1 MERVRSRGLLLVV
14 IALVAV
20 NLRAVLTSVPPVVL
34 DIQETTGWSDVTLGL
49 LTTLPV
55 VAMGAFALAV
65 PAISAVVGRSHTIA
79 LAVALLAVAAGLRL
93 IGDILPAMLVS
104 VVLAGVGIA
113 LGAGLLPGVV
123 REQLPDSVGL
133 ATGTW
138 TGAMF
143 TGAGVGAAI
152 TVPLAVLTGSW
163 QVALA
168 LWALP
173 AIIGLFAWTL
183 AERGAPSPARVRPLS
198 LRTLPWRSRP
208 AWALTGYMTVNS
220 IIYYGSLAWVAPS
233 LEERG
238 WSAEAA
244 GLMFGLFVVM
254 SIPAAFI
261 LPAWTQRARSR
272 RGIVMGI
279 SVVTSIALLVIG
291 VTAGPLII
299 PALLVFGFLHSGG
312 FTISLAM
319 LSEYSSDSAAAARL
333 TAMGFTVTYLVAAL
347 TPTLAGALIE
357 ATGSWLAVFTA
368 LAAVSLAQ
376 VPCVV
381 PLRRGLTIA

>member
-173 AIIGLFAWTL
+173 AIIGLIAWTL
-183 AERGAPSPARVRPLS
+183 AERGAESPARVRPLS

-244 GLMFGLFVVM
+244 GLVFGLFVVM

-279 SVVTSIALLVIG
+279 SVVSSITLLVIG

>member
-1 MERVRSRGLLLVV
+1 MLLVV

-20 NLRAVLTSVPPVVL
+20 NLRTVLTSVPPVVL

-65 PAISAVVGRSHTIA
+65 PAISAVVGRSRTVG
-79 LAVALLAVAAGLRL
+79 LAIALLALAAGLRL
-93 IGDILPAMLVS
+93 AGDVLPVMLVA
-104 VVLAGVGIA
+104 VVLTGIGIA
-113 LGAGLLPGVV
+113 LGAGLLPGIV

-143 TGAGVGAAI
+143 TGAGIGAAL

-163 QVALA
+163 QIALA

-173 AIIGLFAWTL
+173 AIIGLIAWAL
-183 AERGAPSPARVRPLS
+183 AERGRDSPGRTRVLS
-198 LRTLPWRSRP
+198 LRTLPWRNRT

-220 IIYYGSLAWVAPS
+220 IVYYGALAWIAPS

-244 GLMFGLFVVM
+244 GLIFGLFVVM
-254 SIPAAFI
+254 SIPAALI
-261 LPAWTQRARSR
+261 LPAWTQRAGSR
-272 RGIVMGI
+272 RAIVI
-279 SVVTSIALLVIG
+279 ATALVSSVALLVMG
-291 VTAGPLII
+291 LTAEALIV
-299 PALLVFGFLHSGG
+299 PALLVFGFLHTGG
-312 FTISLAM
+312 FTVSLSM

-333 TAMGFTVTYLVAAL
+333 TAMAFTVTYLVAAL
-347 TPTLAGALIE
+347 TPTLAGAVLE
-357 ATGSWLAVFTA
+357 WTGSWLAVFTA
-368 LAAVSLAQ
+368 LAIIALAE
-376 VPCVV
+376 VPFIL
-381 PLRRGLTIA
+381 PLRRDLTIA